1 MANIIYNSFL
11 KDIATNGIDLTL
23 KDTYKVCLLKESFSD
38 IFNSEDVNSYDNYK
52 TISLAG
58 FECKDTGRYT
68 GYTQGGDYIVLAK
81 SDLSKN
87 DNTSEY
93 YFNDRL
99 SWYNVTLIGNN
110 APRFILLYREKD
122 GACIACFDL
131 KVVTEINNDDLI
143 IDWANAPV
151 LSIESSDP
159 QGLVDSSFSLTS
171 KNSLQNQAVTQGL
184 VNYGVAIGQEKIN
197 LPETETLQVDT
208 INNID
213 ASVITGMFTEE
224 DNG

>member
-11 KDIATNGIDLTL
+11 KDIATDGIDLTL
-23 KDTYKVCLLKESFSD
+23 KNTYKVCLLRDSFSD
-38 IFNSEDVNSYDNYK
+38 IFNSEEVNSYDNYK
-52 TISLAG
+52 SISLAG
-58 FECKDTGRYT
+58 FECKDTGKYT
-68 GYTQGGDYIVLAK
+68 GYVQGGDFIVLTK

-99 SWYNVTLIGNN
+99 SWYNVTLKEDN
-110 APRFILLYREKD
+110 APRFVLLYREKD

-131 KVVTEINNDDLI
+131 KVATELNDDDLI
-143 IDWANAPV
+143 IDWANSPV

-159 QGLVDSSFSLTS
+159 QGMVDSAFSLTS

-184 VNYGVAIGQEKIN
+184 VNYGVAIGQEKIS

-208 INNID
+208 MNPID
-213 ASVITGMFTEE
+213 NTVITGMFDEE
-224 DNG
+224 E